1 MSEKTF
7 EDRDSA
13 AHYLVSRLPAG
24 LDTTQGALAAIA
36 VGLVD
41 LFKETGF
48 SVQAEAEARR
58 AVIPSL
64 RWVIRNDDL
73 ALFDALGEA
82 ITASATGAVVLAS
95 TGSLSLGAAPPAIEI
110 LCQLVKVGRAVR
122 AKGATLEPD
131 EFQVLMALRAHTTGL
146 SIGRLKEVLPN
157 RAPFDSE
164 DSLEAQLHHLDNF
177 PTRSGGVSLVW
188 RSADQLWRARDI

>member
-13 AHYLVSRLPAG
+13 AHYLASHLPAE
-24 LDTTQGALAAIA
+24 LDTTQRALATTAF
-36 VGLVD
+36 GLVD
-41 LFKETGF
+41 LFRETGF
-48 SVQAEAEARR
+48 SVPVEADARR

-73 ALFDALGEA
+73 ALIDALGKVV
-82 ITASATGAVVLAS
+82 TASATGGVALVS
-95 TGSLSLGAAPPAIEI
+95 TGSLSLGAAPPALEI
-110 LCQLVKVGRAVR
+110 LFQLVKVGKAVR
-122 AKGATLEPD
+122 AKGATLEPN
-131 EFQVLMALRAHTTGL
+131 EFQVLMALRSHAAGL
-146 SIGRLKEVLPN
+146 SIGRLQEILPN
-157 RAPFDSE
+157 HAPFDSE
-164 DSLEAQLHHLDNF
+164 DSLEALLHHLDKF